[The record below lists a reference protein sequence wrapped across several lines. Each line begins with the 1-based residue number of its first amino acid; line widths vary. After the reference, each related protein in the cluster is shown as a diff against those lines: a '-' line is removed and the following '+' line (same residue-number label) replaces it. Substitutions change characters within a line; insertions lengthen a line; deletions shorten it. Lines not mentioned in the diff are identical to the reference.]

1 MVKVYSVALVVGI
14 VGLLAVILGGAFA
27 ENLGRESLDPA
38 RKLGRTGRAV
48 IGGLVGLGMAGLS
61 AEFAPLDLEGTVALL
76 VAIVGATGG
85 ALWGYYGAGAAK
97 T

>member
-27 ENLGRESLDPA
+27 ENLGRDGLDPGK
-38 RKLGRTGRAV
+38 KLGKTGRAV

-61 AEFAPLDLEGTVALL
+61 AEFAPLDLEGTMAFLL
-76 VAIVGATGG
+76 AIVGAAGG

-97 T
+97 S